1 MSSNYVLPLSSSQ
14 KSPRHVLTVDR
25 ELQNENKALSGQDGD
40 VLAVPWKQV
49 YSRAERDARK
59 ALLKS
64 QFEKKHSS
72 SRYEAKSFDEQ
83 RRPTLAQLAVSRQA
97 KEAKELKS
105 QQEIAAVMEQ
115 SAVVKQQSDALQD
128 KVANLQSTLDKLL
141 SVLEGKFAV
150 SDPKPSVD
158 TNDGSPV
165 SKFEL
170 TESPTKASYKEAL
183 ERSSP
188 STSQTSSAASSPST
202 RAGSSPSIS
211 TANSPIAGSPIATQQ
226 STEPSSAPAKVVPAT
241 ADKKI
246 TPTHLL
252 GAKSPL
258 PKVAI
263 SLPMLPTVSAVKK
276 STTTPPPTKSMSS
289 PTSPTI
295 RSRSPSSPSS
305 HGSSSDSES
314 TPDRKTSR
322 KARRKARKM
331 ELKAEKVTKALAAS
345 YSLVKSVT
353 DNFIKLGTDN
363 YDPWRRKWE
372 REIPSLSYNK
382 DYLSIEGPELDLKAE
397 KAHETTQR
405 KNAAMMF
412 LKTIDHSVHEEWLR
426 DVDHQNP
433 QAIIRR
439 LHLKF
444 RGSNTIAIS
453 SVIEAQLLLMTMK
466 STQLDVTAYG
476 SAIIENLRKLREMN
490 APMCEVKMITLYL
503 LGLNKLF
510 DTIRF
515 TIETLIAENK
525 PTAPKTMAQ
534 AKKMVEDWAVKF
546 KDRGLL
552 IFKDMSGGDRKAVD
566 VMLDVVTT
574 SNEACRSWLRYGKC
588 KGNEVGKCTFQHDIA
603 KKSINAP
610 SPAVLSSAAA
620 SNGKT
625 KDFSTV
631 MCTECNVKGHSS
643 YWHKCPTKLERRS
656 ASAKNVMHLNSATHH
671 PSNSLPPTA
680 ADGALPPTPSIQS
693 VIEKMHGYNEKL
705 LSIFNVLATN
715 SRSNGAVSAGSP
727 LLDPAAMLLAFQ
739 GNPFGL

>member
-1 MSSNYVLPLSSSQ
+1 MLPRAVLSSSQ
-14 KSPRHVLTVDR
+14 SQPRHVLTGDR
-25 ELQNENKALSGQDGD
+25 ELQHENKALSGQDGN
-40 VLAVPWKQV
+40 VLAAPWTQV
-49 YSRAERDARK
+49 YSLRAERDVRK

-64 QFEKKHSS
+64 QFEKKQSS
-72 SRYEAKSFDEQ
+72 SRYEAKSFVEQ

-105 QQEIAAVMEQ
+105 QQEIAAVKE
-115 SAVVKQQSDALQD
+115 QSDALQG

-141 SVLEGKFAV
+141 SMLEGKFAV

-188 STSQTSSAASSPST
+188 STSQTSSAAHASSPST

-258 PKVAI
+258 PKVTI

-353 DNFIKLGTDN
+353 DNFTKLGTDN

-372 REIPSLSYNK
+372 REIPSLSY
-382 DYLSIEGPELDLKAE
+382 
-397 KAHETTQR
+397 TTR
-405 KNAAMMF
+405 
-412 LKTIDHSVHEEWLR
+412 T
-426 DVDHQNP
+426 
-433 QAIIRR
+433 
-439 LHLKF
+439 
-444 RGSNTIAIS
+444 
-453 SVIEAQLLLMTMK
+453 
-466 STQLDVTAYG
+466 
-476 SAIIENLRKLREMN
+476 
-490 APMCEVKMITLYL
+490 TL
-503 LGLNKLF
+503 
-510 DTIRF
+510 
-515 TIETLIAENK
+515 
-525 PTAPKTMAQ
+525 
-534 AKKMVEDWAVKF
+534 
-546 KDRGLL
+546 
-552 IFKDMSGGDRKAVD
+552 
-566 VMLDVVTT
+566 
-574 SNEACRSWLRYGKC
+574 
-588 KGNEVGKCTFQHDIA
+588 
-603 KKSINAP
+603 
-610 SPAVLSSAAA
+610 A
-620 SNGKT
+620 SKVPNWT
-625 KDFSTV
+625 
-631 MCTECNVKGHSS
+631 
-643 YWHKCPTKLERRS
+643 
-656 ASAKNVMHLNSATHH
+656 
-671 PSNSLPPTA
+671 
-680 ADGALPPTPSIQS
+680 
-693 VIEKMHGYNEKL
+693 
-705 LSIFNVLATN
+705 
-715 SRSNGAVSAGSP
+715 
-727 LLDPAAMLLAFQ
+727 
-739 GNPFGL
+739 